1 MRTIHSGGV
10 AGSDITQGLP
20 RVEELFE
27 ARKPKGVAMV
37 TEIDGVV
44 SIGEH
49 GNNKEVIVTG
59 DEKHVERYI
68 IPYGLRIT
76 VNDGDHVKA
85 GDRITMGSLDPHD
98 IIRIKGDIAVQNY
111 LIEEVQKVYRT
122 QGVHIN
128 DKHIEIVARQMT
140 RKIFI
145 EDAGETELIAGS
157 TVDMTEFN
165 QENKDAKEHGKKQAK
180 GRKTLLGI
188 TKVALLTDSFLSA
201 ASFQETA
208 RVLTDAAVKGK
219 VDKLQGIKENVI
231 IGRLIPAG
239 TGVVDYNSIQ
249 VDTKESLNRYRIDNK
264 EDFSNEV
271 YTIKDEDII

>member
-1 MRTIHSGGV
+1 
-10 AGSDITQGLP
+10 
-20 RVEELFE
+20 
-27 ARKPKGVAMV
+27 MV
-37 TEIDGVV
+37 TEIDGIV

-59 DEKHVERYI
+59 DDKHVERYI
-68 IPYGLRIT
+68 IPYGLRLA
-76 VNDGDHVKA
+76 VNEGDKVLA
-85 GDRITMGSLDPHD
+85 GDRITVGSMDPHD
-98 IIRIKGDIAVQNY
+98 IIRIKGDVAVQNY

-145 EDAGETELIAGS
+145 EEAGDTELIAGS
-157 TVDMTEFN
+157 TVDMTEYN
-165 QENKDAKEHGKKQAK
+165 TENKRVIAEGKAPAK
-180 GRKTLLGI
+180 GKKTLLGI

-201 ASFQETA
+201 ATFQETA

-219 VDKLQGIKENVI
+219 VDKLQGLKENVI

-239 TGVVDYNSIQ
+239 TGIINADDIEVRVD
-249 VDTKESLNRYRIDNK
+249 EA
-264 EDFSNEV
+264 
-271 YTIKDEDII
+271 DEDNDDEFENDAEREAIIE